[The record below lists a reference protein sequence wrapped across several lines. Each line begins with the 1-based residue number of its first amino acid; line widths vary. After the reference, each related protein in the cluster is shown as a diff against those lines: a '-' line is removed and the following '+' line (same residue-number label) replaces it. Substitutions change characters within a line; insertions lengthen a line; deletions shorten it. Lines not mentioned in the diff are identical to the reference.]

1 MSLRTLVH
9 CYHFYQLNQ
18 SETSRSVF
26 QELMLIGINY
36 IFPPLIA
43 HGLPRTRTNLYHE
56 AYHKQHLSD
65 LPLAT
70 EHNWEHCG
78 NRHTPKP
85 KAGDGGRHK
94 VAQNGDQ

>member
-1 MSLRTLVH
+1 M
-9 CYHFYQLNQ
+9 
-18 SETSRSVF
+18 
-26 QELMLIGINY
+26 
-36 IFPPLIA
+36 
-43 HGLPRTRTNLYHE
+43 YHE
-56 AYHKQHLSD
+56 AYRKQHLSD

-94 VAQNGDQ
+94 VAQNGDH